1 MKKKKVIAV
10 IITIAVLTGA
20 AAGGIIGYK
29 AYQGKKLVAEVYP
42 VSNIS
47 TGYWGDEN
55 YSSGMVTNDSSQEVY
70 LSDTSTVQEVFV
82 EEGDTVEVG
91 DPLIAYDMASV
102 NIQVKQKELDIN
114 TIDNNIAIVKH
125 NLEVLKA
132 TTPVNKTKPAT
143 TVSTPVME
151 EPVVDAPIEEMELP
165 EVTETGAYNYVTTA
179 TIPTNT
185 ADAPD
190 GSSTNPYRF
199 LCSSEAYVTG
209 NYLNTLIAN
218 KAVAVFEVREG
229 NVASGELVTSWTV
242 NGAYMTTSFEDA
254 GKYYVM
260 THEKEEDIIED
271 NGSEEIIMEDNT
283 VEEWVEPEGYT
294 AEELAA
300 AIAEAEAKLKTLDI
314 DKRKAEL
321 ELETLQKTSEDGTLY
336 ATVAG
341 TVKTVGDLED
351 YVNDGTAFLV
361 VAGSEGL
368 YVTGAVSELLLDQVG
383 VGTVVTASSWES
395 GMSFEAVITE
405 ISDYPTE
412 SDSYYGEGNYNCSYY
427 PYTAYIEDTTGLKN
441 GEYLDLSITTG
452 GDSGSAIYLEKAYV
466 RTEDGKSYVM
476 VANED
481 DKLEKRY
488 VTTGK
493 TIYGYAIEIT
503 SGLSMEDRVAF
514 PYGKNAVEGVSVTD
528 AEDSYYY

>member
-1 MKKKKVIAV
+1 MKKKKVIAI
-10 IITIAVLTGA
+10 IITLVIVAGA
-20 AAGGIIGYK
+20 AVGGIFGYK
-29 AYQGKKLVAEVYP
+29 AYQGKKLIAEVYP
-42 VSNIS
+42 VSNLN

-70 LSDTSTVQEVFV
+70 LSDTSTVKEVLV

-91 DPLIAYDMASV
+91 DPLITYDMASV
-102 NIQVKQKELDIN
+102 NIQIKQKELDIN
-114 TIDNNIAIVKH
+114 TIENNIAIAKH
-125 NLEVLKA
+125 NLETLKA
-132 TTPVNKTKPAT
+132 TTPVNKTKPT
-143 TVSTPVME
+143 TPITTPVVE
-151 EPVVDAPIEEMELP
+151 EPVIDTPTEELKLP

-190 GSSTNPYRF
+190 GSSANPYRF

-218 KAVAVFEVREG
+218 KTVAVFEVREG
-229 NVASGELVTSWTV
+229 NIATGELVTSWTV
-242 NGAYMTTSFEDA
+242 NGAYLTTSFEDA
-254 GKYYVM
+254 GNYYIM
-260 THEKEEDIIED
+260 THEKEEIVDDSNLVDEPIED
-271 NGSEEIIMEDNT
+271 NI

-294 AEELAA
+294 AEELAT

-341 TVKTVGDLED
+341 TVKTVGDLEE

-493 TIYGYAIEIT
+493 TVYGYAIEIT
-503 SGLSMEDRVAF
+503 SGLSEEDRIAF